1 MEEDTVGKRG
11 SEALYKSGIRL
22 AVLVLDAIVDDG
34 GDDGGDDSSRNYYP
48 LLMILELRDI
58 QECSDEP

>member
-1 MEEDTVGKRG
+1 MEEDTVDKRG

-34 GDDGGDDSSRNYYP
+34 GDDSCRNYYP
-48 LLMILELRDI
+48 LLMILELRDM
-58 QECSDEP
+58 QDCSDEP